1 AGILA
6 GPTNRTSLEAATAEK
21 PGPLEVGPEFGTLAG
36 PASRRDLIG
45 QQSGPNSQSWPSI
58 GQMPV
63 AHGASRTRQ
72 KFRKVI
78 TPAARGILHFPAD
91 TLRMEE
97 QFNRQ
102 HGATARA
109 FSEGQNVLVRDYSGR
124 RPTWSPELI
133 PRRRCKV
140 LYEIQVCPAK
150 MEEQFNRQHG
160 ATARAFSEGQN
171 VLVRDYSGRRPT
183 WSPELIPRRR
193 CKVLYEIQVCPAK
206 IMSSDR
212 PVDLYVEL
220 NSDCNAIGSTVWDY
234 SGHQV
239 TFSVYGPDEVKSQD
253 ELTHRARVDILVL
266 PSVGQHTLKETELEA
281 FLTPIVERL
290 VDVKAFPRSKIS
302 GRLCILS
309 GDASH
314 PQTVAAALNAI
325 SLSLLQSGLPLRA
338 TISAVCLEVESK
350 PLDHFP
356 AVFAIFTGSSAPTS
370 HATGEPGFTFLNLL
384 NILALPVGGASE
396 LAAHPLYSRALDLA
410 NVMVTQLGSVH
421 HIRN

>member
-1 AGILA
+1 
-6 GPTNRTSLEAATAEK
+6 
-21 PGPLEVGPEFGTLAG
+21 
-36 PASRRDLIG
+36 
-45 QQSGPNSQSWPSI
+45 
-58 GQMPV
+58 
-63 AHGASRTRQ
+63 
-72 KFRKVI
+72 
-78 TPAARGILHFPAD
+78 
-91 TLRMEE
+91 
-97 QFNRQ
+97 
-102 HGATARA
+102 
-109 FSEGQNVLVRDYSGR
+109 
-124 RPTWSPELI
+124 
-133 PRRRCKV
+133 
-140 LYEIQVCPAK
+140 
-150 MEEQFNRQHG
+150 
-160 ATARAFSEGQN
+160 
-171 VLVRDYSGRRPT
+171 
-183 WSPELIPRRR
+183 
-193 CKVLYEIQVCPAK
+193 
-206 IMSSDR
+206 MSSDR

-350 PLDHFP
+350 LITVAVDVTHPRLSGSSALDHFP